1 MDPILNLV
9 VGIMYGMAPAFLAL
23 IGAIVLEHVG
33 PLERY
38 SFKDRVSGLMMN
50 GVGMALSFVLVMPF
64 SELWRAIGIA
74 PAVTIPLWD
83 WLEPLGG
90 GGAAIQYLVLII
102 IADFLAYWRH
112 RVEHVLFWPIHA
124 VHHSPRELHAANSIG
139 HPLQI
144 LFSLAFISIPM
155 SLIEM
160 SGPAVPIAVGMIVG
174 MLSYYIHS
182 PIELNFGRFR
192 RIIVDNRFHR
202 IHHSLEERHFDKNFG
217 ICFSVWDYLFGTA
230 YEPGDEWPD
239 VGLADRL
246 PPTNIREFLGH
257 PFVKIPAASTPQAL
271 DTAAVEGS
279 A

>member
-1 MDPILNLV
+1 MDHVVNLA
-9 VGIMYGMAPAFLAL
+9 VGILYAIAPAFLAL

-90 GGAAIQYLVLII
+90 GGAAIQFLVLII
-102 IADFLAYWRH
+102 IPDFLAYWRH
-112 RVEHVLFWPIHA
+112 RAEHVFFWPIHA

-155 SLIEM
+155 SLIQM

-217 ICFSVWDYLFGTA
+217 ICFSIWDFLFGTA
-230 YEPGDEWPD
+230 YDPKDEWPS

-246 PPTNIREFLGH
+246 PPTNIREFLVH
-257 PFVKIPAASTPQAL
+257 PFMKTDTGDSTQPL
-271 DTAAVEGS
+271 EAVEAKGQ